1 MTLNVISENRGDLL
15 PIEFN
20 SLPFKPKRLFLVK
33 NAPELQTR
41 GNHAHYTTKQII
53 FCVQGSVEVQIDD
66 GKSTEIKK
74 IVQGQSIYIP
84 NKTWDKQKYL
94 QNHTIILVLCSTLY
108 DKDDYITDYNQ
119 FLKVVNK
126 TEL

>member
-1 MTLNVISENRGDLL
+1 MTSNVISENRGDLL

-20 SLPFKPKRLFLVK
+20 SLPFKPKRLFFVK
-33 NAPELQTR
+33 NAPKLQTR

-66 GKSTEIKK
+66 GKSAEITK

-84 NKTWDKQKYL
+84 NKTWGNQKYL

-119 FLKVVNK
+119 FLEMVK
-126 TEL
+126 